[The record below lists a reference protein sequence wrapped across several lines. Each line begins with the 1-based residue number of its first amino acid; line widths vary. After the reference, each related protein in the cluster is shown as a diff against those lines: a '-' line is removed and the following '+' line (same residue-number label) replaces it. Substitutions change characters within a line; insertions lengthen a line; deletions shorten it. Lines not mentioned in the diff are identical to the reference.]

1 MLEVSDNN
9 EGCVLFVDDEQAI
22 LDALV
27 RTTRGLSLEVKTAT
41 SGEQALALLQDQQF
55 DIIVSDKNMP
65 GMSGNE
71 LLQKVAE
78 ISPETVRIMLTAF
91 TDIDDILY
99 AINAGKI
106 WCYMKKPWDNT
117 ELKMALKQAL
127 EYSALLSERS
137 LLRRTLEQVNQY
149 KKRSFMGFIGSSVP
163 MQMVYS
169 SIENAAPSQASMFI
183 TGPSGAGKELV
194 AEAIHKLSSRKNNP
208 FICLNCAAI
217 PSELMESEIFGHVK
231 GAFSGALSNRE
242 GAATLAHTGTL
253 FLDELGEMDIGLQ
266 AKLLRFIQTGTF
278 QKVGSNKV
286 EKVDIRFVSATNRD
300 PHKAIQDGKL
310 REDLYYRLN
319 VISIR
324 LPALN
329 EREKDPSQIANFFL
343 KKFSELENKVFVGFE
358 KQALKLIDGFDWPGN
373 VRQLENTIH
382 SAVIMNEGP
391 LLSAANIGN
400 QLHLSEN
407 DIARYSSS
415 HIPIST
421 PEQTKQQTSH
431 APLPSESLESDQ
443 VHQEVT
449 NTPTNVRSLA
459 AVERAAIEHAITLC
473 EDNVV
478 KAASMLE
485 VSPST
490 LYRKIQ
496 QWQQ

>member
-1 MLEVSDNN
+1 MSN
-9 EGCVLFVDDEQAI
+9 EYDGCVLFVDDEQAI

-27 RTTRGLSLEVKTAT
+27 RATRGLSLEVETVT
-41 SGEQALALLQDQQF
+41 SGEQALKRLQERQF

-65 GMSGNE
+65 GMGGNE

-78 ISPETVRIMLTAF
+78 IAPETVRIMLTAF
-91 TDIDDILY
+91 TDIDDILQ
-99 AINAGKI
+99 AINTGKI

-117 ELKMALKQAL
+117 ELKIALKQAI

-137 LLRRTLEQVNQY
+137 ILRRTLEQVNQY
-149 KKRSFMGFIGSSVP
+149 KKRTFMGFIGSSIP

-169 SIENAAPSQASMFI
+169 AIENAAPSQASMFI

-194 AEAIHKLSSRKNNP
+194 AEAIHKLSSRRDKP
-208 FICLNCAAI
+208 FVCLNCAAI
-217 PSELMESEIFGHVK
+217 PNELMESEIFGHVK
-231 GAFSGALSNRE
+231 GAFSGALPNRD
-242 GAATLAHTGTL
+242 GAATTAHTGTI

-286 EKVDIRFVSATNRD
+286 EKVDIRFISATNRD
-300 PHKAIQDGKL
+300 PHQAIQDGKL

-324 LPALN
+324 LPALS
-329 EREKDPSQIANFFL
+329 ERDKDPSQIANFFL

-358 KQALKLIDGFDWPGN
+358 KQALNLINGFHWPGN

-391 LLSAANIGN
+391 LLSANNIAN
-400 QLHLSEN
+400 QLHLTQQEMTRFCSQHLAPRPVVDTLSDEQ
-407 DIARYSSS
+407 DITDSS
-415 HIPIST
+415 HQNEAQLDFGNQPV
-421 PEQTKQQTSH
+421 Q
-431 APLPSESLESDQ
+431 
-443 VHQEVT
+443 
-449 NTPTNVRSLA
+449 SLA